1 MFSGS
6 CTTSVFSSSIF
17 NNIAMILHIT
27 GLSIHSAVSTK
38 HLVALWPIWYHYHPK
53 HTSSFAHPDL
63 GPVCLVKY
71 PRMMLLWTP
80 RIFGC
85 YCIQRFA
92 LLQMHA
98 KFLCDSLWL
107 QYSPAQQNP
116 LSSEK
121 MPMPWLY
128 VANIVMVYIFL
139 LCGLPFGTYCFL
151 LCWHN
156 FSSSLFSVFSYSC
169 PVLCQ
174 QLWQPHFLFL
184 AGSFRPMVS
193 AVGPESGSPDDSA
206 GQYWDGRTKRQSYSG
221 NYGDIRMLGRQGD
234 KNLWSNHTQVAE
246 VIWQPALFLEIP
258 LILQYLHIDDCRWLC
273 LIF

>member
-27 GLSIHSAVSTK
+27 ELSIHSAMSTK
-38 HLVALWPIWYHYHPK
+38 HLMALWPIWYHYHPK
-53 HTSSFAHPDL
+53 QTSSFAHPDL
-63 GPVCLVKY
+63 GPVCLVKD

-98 KFLCDSLWL
+98 KFLCDSPWL

-174 QLWQPHFLFL
+174 QLWQPHFLL
-184 AGSFRPMVS
+184 APLGQWCQQWALNLVLQMTLQDSTEMVNKET
-193 AVGPESGSPDDSA
+193 V
-206 GQYWDGRTKRQSYSG
+206 
-221 NYGDIRMLGRQGD
+221 MLR
-234 KNLWSNHTQVAE
+234 KLWRYQVARQTG
-246 VIWQPALFLEIP
+246 W
-258 LILQYLHIDDCRWLC
+258 
-273 LIF
+273 